1 MHFEY
6 QGLQEMVMS
15 KVMCSKHS
23 SFERKLDKTGLNTW
37 VIFQPN
43 TLQLNKKQSR
53 ERGIAYYLRMVINTV
68 TS

>member
-37 VIFQPN
+37 IIFQPN

-53 ERGIAYYLRMVINTV
+53 E
-68 TS
+68 